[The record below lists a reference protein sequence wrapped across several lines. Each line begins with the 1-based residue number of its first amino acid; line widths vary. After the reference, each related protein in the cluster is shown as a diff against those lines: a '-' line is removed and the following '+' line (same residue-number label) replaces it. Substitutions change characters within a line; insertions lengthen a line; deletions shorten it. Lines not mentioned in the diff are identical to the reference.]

1 MKYVS
6 PKTEKKKM
14 QQKKQT
20 IICGCIF
27 LAIFI
32 GFTFVFIL
40 KNLNKGPQYP
50 TVADSNTTQDSS
62 DIKTESDI
70 VTDSNITE
78 SEVNPSESSSQE
90 QTKPVNTKPKKSLWK
105 KITSIFSKNK
115 EANFVYPA
123 MSFGVTIQQ
132 PANKIISLSPLA
144 TEAILSSTSQNA
156 LIGVSEYC
164 NKHGKKDLPS
174 VGTPLIPKVDN
185 IIELAP
191 DYLIIQNPI
200 NETDRIAIEQSGIKI
215 LTVKVPKNLEE
226 YKEMYRSIS
235 ALTCGAEQA
244 TLLSERLAKD
254 IQEKLNLYST
264 ALQNVEKQSAVM
276 IFNSYGMIA
285 TNDTIEANLMSNFFN
300 VISDGENYFLSDIKN
315 IISANPQVIIV
326 ADNITQEQ
334 LETMGFGETD
344 AVKNGNIFYV
354 SIKEFENVSP
364 RVIHNLAGIAN
375 QVYGKQIKSVSL
387 SHDNDK

>member
-6 PKTEKKKM
+6 PKTEKKKKL
-14 QQKKQT
+14 QKKQT

-27 LAIFI
+27 LAIFV
-32 GFTFVFIL
+32 GFALVFVL
-40 KNLNKGPQYP
+40 KNLNKSSQYP
-50 TVADSNTTQDSS
+50 TTDNNKIENSNEVNTEN
-62 DIKTESDI
+62 DII
-70 VTDSNITE
+70 TDSNNSDSVSNSNEI
-78 SEVNPSESSSQE
+78 SSQK
-90 QTKPVNTKPKKSLWK
+90 QDKPVNTKPKKSLWK

-115 EANFVYPA
+115 EVKFVYPA

-156 LIGVSEYC
+156 LIAVSEYC
-164 NKHGKKDLPS
+164 DKHGRNELQS
-174 VGTPLIPKVDN
+174 VGTPLIPKVDD
-185 IIELAP
+185 IIELSP

-226 YKEMYRSIS
+226 FKEMYRSIS

-244 TLLSERLAKD
+244 TLLSERITLD
-254 IQEKLNLYST
+254 IQEKINLYST
-264 ALQNVEKQSAVM
+264 ALQNIEKKSAVM
-276 IFNSYGMIA
+276 IFNTYGMIA
-285 TNDTIEANLMSNFFN
+285 TSDTIESNLISNFFN
-300 VISDGENYFLSDIKN
+300 VISDGENYFPTDIKN

-326 ADNITQEQ
+326 ADTITQEQ
-334 LETMGFGETD
+334 LVTMGFGETD

-354 SIKEFENVSP
+354 PIKEFENISP
-364 RVIHNLAGIAN
+364 RVIHSLAGIVN
-375 QVYGKQIKSVSL
+375 QVYGEQIKPVSL
-387 SHDNDK
+387 NKDNK